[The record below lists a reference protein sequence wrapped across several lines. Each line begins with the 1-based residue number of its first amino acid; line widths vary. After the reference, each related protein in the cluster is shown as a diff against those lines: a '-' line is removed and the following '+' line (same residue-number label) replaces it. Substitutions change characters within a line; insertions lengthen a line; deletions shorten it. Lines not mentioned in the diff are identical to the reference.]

1 MLRSFPANLELL
13 EQCEVVYEELKGWEA
28 DTTGVKTFED
38 LPREAR
44 EYVKFIEERVGVRVK
59 FIGTGPGREDLI
71 FR

>member
-1 MLRSFPANLELL
+1 M
-13 EQCEVVYEELKGWEA
+13 YEELKGWEA
-28 DTTGVKTFED
+28 DTTGVRTFED

-44 EYVKFIEERVGVRVK
+44 EYVTFIEERVGVRVK